1 LINGGQDFSLLDE
14 APVSIGEDDTESSLL
29 LNFLSQLKEEKAMQS
44 AKLSAELGSLQTDI
58 TEVDKRHSTRMRLS
72 LDDTDVLPSSSA
84 LSRASVSALQ
94 GALLSGLLPASYKSS
109 IYEER
114 VMRNLV
120 QLENAYYSMRS
131 SLDTCETNV
140 IKQPDISCRS
150 GSS

>member
-1 LINGGQDFSLLDE
+1 
-14 APVSIGEDDTESSLL
+14 
-29 LNFLSQLKEEKAMQS
+29 MQS
-44 AKLSAELGSLQTDI
+44 AKLSVELGSLQTDI
-58 TEVDKRHSTRMRLS
+58 TEVDKRHSARMRLS

-84 LSRASVSALQ
+84 LSGASVSALQ

-131 SLDTCETNV
+131 SLDTYETNV
-140 IKQPDISCRS
+140 IKRPDISCRS

>member
-1 LINGGQDFSLLDE
+1 
-14 APVSIGEDDTESSLL
+14 
-29 LNFLSQLKEEKAMQS
+29 
-44 AKLSAELGSLQTDI
+44 
-58 TEVDKRHSTRMRLS
+58 
-72 LDDTDVLPSSSA
+72 
-84 LSRASVSALQ
+84 VSALQ

-140 IKQPDISCRS
+140 IKRPDISCRS